1 VCFIPFVFSLAI
13 SHSIFL
19 HFRRSRTVK
28 YQHLY
33 PTMSFQ
39 ETSIEDILSPSNPG
53 SQQETVSQAVALQLM
68 ESTNV
73 ALEESELA
81 GEWLLV
87 QEQG

>member
-1 VCFIPFVFSLAI
+1 
-13 SHSIFL
+13 
-19 HFRRSRTVK
+19 
-28 YQHLY
+28 
-33 PTMSFQ
+33 MSFQ

-73 ALEESELA
+73 ALEESELV
-81 GEWLLV
+81 GEWLLL

>member
-1 VCFIPFVFSLAI
+1 
-13 SHSIFL
+13 
-19 HFRRSRTVK
+19 
-28 YQHLY
+28 
-33 PTMSFQ
+33 MSFQ

-87 QEQG
+87 QEQGWSTLNWFSLFEAMMYNRKSCILFPG